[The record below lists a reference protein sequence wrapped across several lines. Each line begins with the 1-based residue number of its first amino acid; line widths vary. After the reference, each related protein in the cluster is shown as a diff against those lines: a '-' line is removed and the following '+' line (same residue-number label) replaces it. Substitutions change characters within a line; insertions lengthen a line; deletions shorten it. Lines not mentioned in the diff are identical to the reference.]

1 MNDKESN
8 FTTISIRQSAFILLI
23 VLVGSLIFWQLNNF
37 IPAFL
42 GAYTLYVL
50 SRKWMFRLTKR
61 FKGRAVLAASL
72 LMLMSFVII
81 LLPING
87 LLSILSS
94 RILPAIKHS
103 NEVWASVESLI
114 HNLEQQYGFIILS
127 EQNLKNLG
135 EWGMVEMQKVVGA
148 TFNGL
153 ITVIVMYFIL
163 FFMLT
168 EARTFENILY
178 KWLPLKEQSTV
189 YLKKELNN
197 LVFSNAIGIPLVAL
211 IQGIFALIG
220 YWIAGVEESFIW
232 FIATCVAAV
241 IPILGSALVYVP
253 LGIMLIAQGQT
264 TWGIFLLLYGF
275 LIIGSVDNIFRF
287 WLQEKIGNIHPLITI
302 FGVIMGLNLFG
313 FIGLIF
319 GPILISVFLLLI
331 EIYRKEFN
339 EKPLE
344 DIET

>member
-1 MNDKESN
+1 
-8 FTTISIRQSAFILLI
+8 
-23 VLVGSLIFWQLNNF
+23 
-37 IPAFL
+37 
-42 GAYTLYVL
+42 
-50 SRKWMFRLTKR
+50 MFRLTKR

>member
-1 MNDKESN
+1 MTENESN
-8 FTTISIRQSAFILLI
+8 ITSISIRQSAFILLI
-23 VLVGSLIFWQLNNF
+23 VLIGSLIFWQLQNF

-50 SRKWMFRLTKR
+50 CRKWMFRLTKKL
-61 FKGRAVLAASL
+61 KGRAVLAASL
-72 LMLMSFVII
+72 LMLMSFVMI

-87 LLSILSS
+87 LLSVLSS
-94 RILPAIKHS
+94 RILPAMKHS
-103 NEVWASVESLI
+103 NEVWASVQSLI

-127 EQNLKNLG
+127 EQNLRNVG
-135 EWGMVEMQKVVGA
+135 EWGMTEMQKVVGA

-153 ITVIVMYFIL
+153 FMVIVMYFIL

-168 EARTFENILY
+168 EARTLENGLY
-178 KWLPLKEQSTV
+178 KWLPLKEQSAV
-189 YLKKELNN
+189 HLKKELNN
-197 LVFSNAIGIPLVAL
+197 LVFSNAIGIPLVAV

-220 YWIAGVEESFIW
+220 YWIAGVEEPFIW

-241 IPILGSALVYVP
+241 IPVLGSALVYVP

-264 TWGIFLLLYGF
+264 TWGVFLLLYGF
-275 LIIGSVDNIFRF
+275 LVIGSVDNIFRF

-302 FGVIMGLNLFG
+302 FGVIIGLNLFG

-319 GPILISVFLLLI
+319 GPILISLFLLLI
-331 EIYRKEFN
+331 EIYGKEFN
-339 EKPLE
+339 AKPKE
-344 DIET
+344 DVEV